1 VSRGSNG
8 AADGEVATEP
18 GRGERAT
25 AKPANA
31 DDPLAN
37 PVRDTY
43 AILETGGN
51 LFIHAFG
58 GLFVQGE
65 ANVPTTGP
73 VLMVSNHSSY
83 LDPVAI
89 GVASPRRVVFM
100 AKAELFDNAVVGYF
114 LRGVDSFPV
123 RRGAADRA
131 AFKTTMA
138 MLQDGRV
145 VCIFP
150 EGTRSSDGNLMEAE
164 PGAALF
170 ATRTGCPV
178 VPVYVSGS
186 NKMLTLGGKIKTGKI
201 LVTFGEPFTLPRSL
215 DREEGGRRLMDAI
228 ARTRD
233 EIQTPRFPVRQIGPH
248 WFRKPLEGSRRS

>member
-1 VSRGSNG
+1 MTEEAQGAKG
-8 AADGEVATEP
+8 AAPSTE
-18 GRGERAT
+18 EQ
-25 AKPANA
+25 
-31 DDPLAN
+31 

-51 LFIHAFG
+51 VFIHMFG

-65 ANVPTTGP
+65 ENVPKTGP
-73 VLMVSNHSSY
+73 ILMVSNHSSY

-123 RRGAADRA
+123 RRGEADRT
-131 AFKTTMA
+131 AFRTTMS
-138 MLQDGRV
+138 MLQDDRV

-150 EGTRSSDGNLMEAE
+150 EGTRSQDGNLMDAE

-170 ATRTGCPV
+170 ATRTGCQI

-186 NKMLTLGGKIKTGKI
+186 NKMLTIGGKLKVGKI
-201 LVTFGEPFTLPRSL
+201 LVTFGEPFTLPRSM
-215 DREEGGRRLMDAI
+215 DRVEGGRQMMAAI

-233 EIQTPRFPVRQIGPH
+233 EVQSPNLPVRQIGPH
-248 WFRKPLEGSRRS
+248 WFHKPLEGSRARKRD